1 MDWRMQELKGLGQNL
16 KEFVGG
22 GLVNVAL
29 VVWQVGFVV
38 DLAMAL
44 VDKWAVG
51 KEKGCPLSE
60 RGRFGGVE

>member
-29 VVWQVGFVV
+29 LISH
-38 DLAMAL
+38 DL
-44 VDKWAVG
+44 
-51 KEKGCPLSE
+51 
-60 RGRFGGVE
+60 